1 MKKFLSLLLSAAM
14 VTTMLTACGG
24 TASSTTSTASASGSS
39 TASGGTLSIWVEK
52 SFSEDVDQL
61 INERIEAFSEEYG
74 VQVSAEFIAA
84 TDYMTKLNA
93 AVEAGN
99 VPDITLSNPYKVVS
113 YYPNIPYSDVTDLV
127 DELDAERPM
136 FEALKEGTKIEGV
149 NYFVP
154 FYAADSLL
162 FVRTDLFEEA
172 GVDLPT
178 TWEELWDAA
187 VAVSDPDNS
196 VYGLGIGCGPTD
208 EDCENSFRMMM
219 WCNGGKLMDEEGNIV
234 AAEDEGLRAMVEKYV
249 ELYNAGAIPPSSTTW
264 DSGGNNKS
272 YLMGESAM
280 VINTSTL
287 YNSIKDDP
295 NYAELFEN
303 TAVINVP
310 AGSDGSVLFGNPS
323 GWSIMNDAKNP
334 DAARDFIRFVSEK
347 EWYDTYLEAIGPVF
361 APVYQDL
368 AEDEVW
374 SSGANQQAIEY
385 VQNATGYY
393 GYPAQTLEGRAIASK
408 NYYSF
413 PIARMLN
420 SIVTGSKSI
429 DDAIAQLD
437 KELNDTAES
446 VK

>member
-178 TWEELWDAA
+178 TREELWDAA
-187 VAVSDPDNS
+187 VAVSDPDNG

-347 EWYDTYLEAIGPVF
+347 RVVRHP
-361 APVYQDL
+361 
-368 AEDEVW
+368 
-374 SSGANQQAIEY
+374 SGSHRPRVRSCVSGSGGRRSVELRRE
-385 VQNATGYY
+385 
-393 GYPAQTLEGRAIASK
+393 PAGH
-408 NYYSF
+408 
-413 PIARMLN
+413 
-420 SIVTGSKSI
+420 
-429 DDAIAQLD
+429 
-437 KELNDTAES
+437 
-446 VK
+446 

>member
-39 TASGGTLSIWVEK
+39 TVSGGTLSIWVEK

-178 TWEELWDAA
+178 TREELWDAA
-187 VAVSDPDNS
+187 VAVSDPDNG

-347 EWYDTYLEAIGPVF
+347 RVVRHP
-361 APVYQDL
+361 
-368 AEDEVW
+368 
-374 SSGANQQAIEY
+374 SGSHRPRVRSCVSGSGGRRSVELRRE
-385 VQNATGYY
+385 
-393 GYPAQTLEGRAIASK
+393 PAGH
-408 NYYSF
+408 
-413 PIARMLN
+413 
-420 SIVTGSKSI
+420 
-429 DDAIAQLD
+429 
-437 KELNDTAES
+437 
-446 VK
+446 

>member
-74 VQVSAEFIAA
+74 VQVRAEFIAA

-187 VAVSDPDNS
+187 VAVSDPDNG

-234 AAEDEGLRAMVEKYV
+234 AAEDEGLRAMVEKYL

-347 EWYDTYLEAIGPVF
+347 RVVRHP
-361 APVYQDL
+361 
-368 AEDEVW
+368 
-374 SSGANQQAIEY
+374 SGSHRPRVRSCVSGSGGRRSVELRRE
-385 VQNATGYY
+385 
-393 GYPAQTLEGRAIASK
+393 PAGH
-408 NYYSF
+408 
-413 PIARMLN
+413 
-420 SIVTGSKSI
+420 
-429 DDAIAQLD
+429 
-437 KELNDTAES
+437 
-446 VK
+446 

>member
-178 TWEELWDAA
+178 TREELWDAA

-310 AGSDGSVLFGNPS
+310 AGSDGSVLFGNSS

-347 EWYDTYLEAIGPVF
+347 RVVRHP
-361 APVYQDL
+361 
-368 AEDEVW
+368 
-374 SSGANQQAIEY
+374 SGSHRPRVRSCVSGSGGRRSVELRRE
-385 VQNATGYY
+385 
-393 GYPAQTLEGRAIASK
+393 PAGH
-408 NYYSF
+408 
-413 PIARMLN
+413 
-420 SIVTGSKSI
+420 
-429 DDAIAQLD
+429 
-437 KELNDTAES
+437 
-446 VK
+446 